1 MVIQF
6 HASFHKELR
15 LRVLNYNGWSLN
27 HPNNINKPRYCG
39 KILDECAERK
49 AGIHTREHF
58 AVSSTQFHGECW
70 FYDSLMSHTYFDR
83 CTHTQSQ
90 QCIYE
95 SCWNFVASDQHT
107 LSLFFSILSTFI
119 QSFKEDWAESRPK
132 DWAISLSWAKSE
144 CSSKHYIFKVNFAH
158 LGSHCMVI

>member
-15 LRVLNYNGWSLN
+15 LRVLKYNGWSLN

-70 FYDSLMSHTYFDR
+70 FYDSLMCHTYFDR

-90 QCIYE
+90 QCICG
-95 SCWNFVASDQHT
+95 SCWNFVDSDQHT
-107 LSLFFSILSTFI
+107 LLFFLFFPRTFNR
-119 QSFKEDWAESRPK
+119 SRRTELRVGLK
-132 DWAISLSWAKSE
+132 IE
-144 CSSKHYIFKVNFAH
+144 QFRCHGQNQNAH
-158 LGSHCMVI
+158 PNTTFLK